1 MTRPE
6 GATRWLAASVLAAL
20 LVSGGKGRAELV
32 TIHAGWLVVPNMIF
46 PLMPMKPEVLRHYGK
61 SYVLDLIHF
70 TGTPP
75 QITALASNQIDLSPL
90 SFSAFALAV
99 TNAHLDDLRII
110 ADGLQDGAPGWQTN
124 AFLVLK
130 DGPIHTVEDL
140 KGQVVASN
148 AFGGAVDIGLRVMLR
163 KHGLEDKRDLTI
175 IEVQVPNMKAALAEK
190 KVALIA
196 PLPPFTRDPEL
207 QAIARKLFDQREAL
221 GVSQTIILTAR
232 TGSLAANRAAW
243 VDFLEDQLVFLA
255 WLTDPAHHAEAVA
268 LAASFNKQPPEKLN
282 WAFTHEDSY
291 RAPRGLPDLGAL
303 QSNLDMLADLGFVK
317 THVAVD
323 RYLDLSLVKEAAARI
338 H

>member
-1 MTRPE
+1 MR
-6 GATRWLAASVLAAL
+6 ATRWLAAAVLAAL
-20 LVSGGKGRAELV
+20 LVSSGRGQAEPV

-46 PLMPMKPEVLRHYGK
+46 PLMPLKPEVLRHYGK

-75 QITALASNQIDLSPL
+75 QITALSSNQIDLSPL

-99 TNAHLDDLRII
+99 SNAHLDDLRII

-130 DGPIHTVEDL
+130 DGPIQKIEDL

-163 KHGLEDKRDLTI
+163 KHGLEDKRDLSI
-175 IEVQVPNMKAALAEK
+175 IEVQVPNMKAALAAK

-207 QAIARKLFDQREAL
+207 QAISRQLFDQREAL
-221 GVSQTIILTAR
+221 GVSQTIVLTAR

-255 WLTDPAHHAEAVA
+255 WLTDPTHHAAAVA
-268 LAASFNKQPPEKLN
+268 LAASFNKQPPEKLD
-282 WAFTHEDSY
+282 WVFTHEDSY
-291 RAPRGLPDLGAL
+291 SDPKGLPDLGAL

-317 THVAVD
+317 TRVAAD
-323 RYLDLSLVKEAAARI
+323 RYLDLSLIKEAAARI

>member
-1 MTRPE
+1 MRLTRLLT
-6 GATRWLAASVLAAL
+6 GSLIAL
-20 LVSGGKGRAELV
+20 LLAGGKVKAEPV

-46 PLMPMKPEVLRHYGK
+46 PLMPLKPEVLRHYGK
-61 SYVLDLIHF
+61 TYVLDLVHF

-75 QITALASNQIDLSPL
+75 QITALSANQIDLSPL

-99 TNAHLDDLRII
+99 TNARLEDLRIV

-130 DGPIHTVEDL
+130 DGPIHELEDL

-163 KHGLEDKRDLTI
+163 KHGLEDKRDVTI
-175 IEVQVPNMKAALAEK
+175 IEIQVPNMKAALAEK

-207 QAIARKLFDQREAL
+207 QSISRKLFDQREAL

-232 TGSLAANRAAW
+232 AGSLAKNHAAW
-243 VDFLEDQLVFLA
+243 VDFLEDQLVFLR
-255 WLTDPAHHAEAVA
+255 WLTDPAHHGDAVA
-268 LAASFNKQPPEKLN
+268 LAAGFNKQTPAKLD

-291 RAPRGLPDLGAL
+291 RDPKGLPDVKAL
-303 QSNLDMLADLGFVK
+303 QSNLDMLNDLGFVK
-317 THVAVD
+317 ERVAAE
-323 RYLDLSLVKEAAARI
+323 RYLDLGLVKEAATRI
-338 H
+338 N

>member
-1 MTRPE
+1 MRMTK
-6 GATRWLAASVLAAL
+6 LLAAL
-20 LVSGGKGRAELV
+20 VAALALAGAGQASAEPV
-32 TIHAGWLVVPNMIF
+32 TLHAGWLVVPNMIF
-46 PLMPMKPEVLRHYGK
+46 PLMPLKPEVLRHYGK

-110 ADGLQDGAPGWQTN
+110 ADGLQDGVPGWQTN
-124 AFLVLK
+124 QFLVLR
-130 DGPIHTVEDL
+130 DGPIKSVEDL

-163 KHGLEDKRDLTI
+163 KHGLEDKRDVTI

-207 QAIARKLFDQREAL
+207 RNLARVLFDQHEAL

-232 TGSLAANRAAW
+232 AGDLAAHHAAW
-243 VDFLEDQLVFLA
+243 VDFLEDQLLFLR
-255 WLTDPAHHAEAVA
+255 WLTDSAHHTEAVA
-268 LAASFNKQPPEKLN
+268 LAAGFNKQPPANLD

-291 RAPRGLPDLGAL
+291 RDVQGIPDTRAL
-303 QSNLDMLADLGFVK
+303 QSNLNMMTDLGFIK
-317 THVAVD
+317 DHVAVD
-323 RYLDLSLVKEAAARI
+323 KYLDLSLVKEAGARLKMK
-338 H
+338 